1 MRGVHIALP
10 LVLVT
15 TLMACQSGDDS
26 RAPNDP
32 VSPSAPETAPSS
44 GAAVVHSTVDFFF
57 LNDFDRD
64 ISATIGLVSPVAD
77 LDEDPDCGGSGPRIV
92 DTGIENVVFTPA
104 GSVQFR
110 DRWHKATFVLY
121 DGATNDVCQLATHP
135 VLARGE
141 VNFSFGIRDADVT
154 DATVNFHFQMTGI
167 VDLTSGGKAHV
178 LTTANFFF
186 DNGGNV
192 HIHVDKFELKPI
204 GG

>member
-92 DTGIENVVFTPA
+92 DTASRTWYSRPRARSNSATDGTKQPLSSTTGRRMMSASWRPTPFSRVV
-104 GSVQFR
+104 
-110 DRWHKATFVLY
+110 K
-121 DGATNDVCQLATHP
+121 
-135 VLARGE
+135 
-141 VNFSFGIRDADVT
+141 
-154 DATVNFHFQMTGI
+154 
-167 VDLTSGGKAHV
+167 
-178 LTTANFFF
+178 
-186 DNGGNV
+186 
-192 HIHVDKFELKPI
+192 
-204 GG
+204 